1 MKNLRKLFTAK
12 QNLTDQTVDN
22 AVRVLF
28 IIVQRLPCSG
38 ITVKIILCSFVQT
51 PFFINSV

>member
-28 IIVQRLPCSG
+28 IIVQR
-38 ITVKIILCSFVQT
+38 FDMQ
-51 PFFINSV
+51 